1 MLPYEKNRSTFPPH
15 RSTAAP
21 QNLPCPTPTPID
33 LWKKIPAQS
42 RACRRCPPCLGQ
54 LRSKITKQKLN
65 PPSFIRIR
73 AAHCAA
79 ISVLSVLFRRHP
91 LTAAYFVVPR

>member
-15 RSTAAP
+15 QSTAAP
-21 QNLPCPTPTPID
+21 QNLPRPTPTPID

-42 RACRRCPPCLGQ
+42 RACRRNAPRLGR

-65 PPSFIRIR
+65 PLPLSAFEPHIAPLYPSY
-73 AAHCAA
+73 
-79 ISVLSVLFRRHP
+79 LSYSD
-91 LTAAYFVVPR
+91 AVP